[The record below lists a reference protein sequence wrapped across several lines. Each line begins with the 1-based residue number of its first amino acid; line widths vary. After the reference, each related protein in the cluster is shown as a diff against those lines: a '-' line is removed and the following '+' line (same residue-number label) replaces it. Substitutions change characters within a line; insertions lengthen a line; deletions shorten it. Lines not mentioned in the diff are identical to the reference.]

1 MMEPQGGDDGGLR
14 VMMMEPQGDD
24 DGGLKPFTPFRL
36 IKYNVEE
43 DEPQRDQRGLCIKV
57 QPGET
62 GLLVVKITQNT
73 PFHGYARDSE
83 KTEKKILRDVLVRG
97 DSYFNSGDLLWID
110 HERFI
115 YFQDCVGDTFRWKG
129 ENMATTEVEA
139 ALAMVDFIQEVNV
152 YGVAVPG
159 CEGKCGMAAICLRP
173 GTTFQGEKL
182 FAFTQEMLPGYA
194 APRFIRI
201 QDALEITGTFKQ
213 LKAKLVREG
222 FDPKAISDPLFF
234 RHDSQKS
241 YVPLDSDL
249 HQAILDMKFNL

>member
-1 MMEPQGGDDGGLR
+1 MMEPQGGDDGLGASR
-14 VMMMEPQGDD
+14 RF
-24 DGGLKPFTPFRL
+24 LKPFTPFRL

-73 PFHGYARDSE
+73 PFHGYAGDSE

-115 YFQDCVGDTFRWKG
+115 YFQDCVGDTFWWKG